1 MILAILQ
8 ARFSS
13 SRLPGKV
20 LKPLLGKPMLMHQIE
35 RIKQSSMINR
45 LVVATSVD
53 NSDDSIELMCKD
65 NGVEVFRGSLDN
77 VLDRFYQ
84 CTKNYNAEHIVR
96 LTGDCPLTDFKLID
110 KVIKKYLLTKSD
122 YMSNFLI
129 PSYPDGLD
137 VEIFKLSVLENAWN
151 YAKMPSELEH
161 VSLYI
166 RKNLKSDE
174 NSNYRSEVDLS
185 KFRWTVDEYEDF
197 IFVKKIYEAL
207 YFDNPLFLTEDIL
220 NLLNQYPDLRKL
232 NNKFTRNEGMKK
244 SLQKDK
250 DILNDL

>member
-1 MILAILQ
+1 
-8 ARFSS
+8 
-13 SRLPGKV
+13 
-20 LKPLLGKPMLMHQIE
+20 
-35 RIKQSSMINR
+35 
-45 LVVATSVD
+45 
-53 NSDDSIELMCKD
+53 
-65 NGVEVFRGSLDN
+65 
-77 VLDRFYQ
+77 
-84 CTKNYNAEHIVR
+84 R